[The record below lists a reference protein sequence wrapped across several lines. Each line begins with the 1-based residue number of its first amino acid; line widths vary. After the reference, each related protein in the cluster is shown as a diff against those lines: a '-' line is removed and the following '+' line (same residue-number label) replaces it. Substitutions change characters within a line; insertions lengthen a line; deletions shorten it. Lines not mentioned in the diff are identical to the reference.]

1 MSEYEKADLNK
12 KAGNIN
18 DRPFL
23 LVHGTADMSIKPQH
37 SLLFARSLID
47 QGVLFRHLV
56 GYITYV
62 HIVPIVYIN
71 TEKLSRQECFV
82 VLGQIYRKL
91 CNINNSLSYN
101 L

>member
-12 KAGNIN
+12 KAGNMN

-47 QGVLFRHLV
+47 HGVLFRHLV
-56 GYITYV
+56 GFL
-62 HIVPIVYIN
+62 N
-71 TEKLSRQECFV
+71 LFE
-82 VLGQIYRKL
+82 IYA
-91 CNINNSLSYN
+91 
-101 L
+101 